1 MISLMYRN
9 MISRIRPPVNISIET
24 KCYTKK
30 LFTKKRSGPKRKE
43 IKEEMFLL
51 QNNPDM
57 CIENYG
63 RMLGKLNKLG
73 DLNETNYDWEIHA
86 HGDLV
91 EYIQVKPFFLEEM
104 IVLRF
109 KMEAAR
115 ADKDQFTQ
123 QYTMTLQTLMISASL
138 KKKMKMEL
146 TEPSVE

>member
-1 MISLMYRN
+1 M
-9 MISRIRPPVNISIET
+9 NISIET

-43 IKEEMFLL
+43 IIEEMFLL

-91 EYIQVKPFFLEEM
+91 EYIQVKSFFLKEM

-115 ADKDQFTQ
+115 ANKDQFTQ
-123 QYTMTLQTLMISASL
+123 QYTMILLILMTSAIW
-138 KKKMKMEL
+138 KKKMKLEL
-146 TEPSVE
+146 TKRFAE